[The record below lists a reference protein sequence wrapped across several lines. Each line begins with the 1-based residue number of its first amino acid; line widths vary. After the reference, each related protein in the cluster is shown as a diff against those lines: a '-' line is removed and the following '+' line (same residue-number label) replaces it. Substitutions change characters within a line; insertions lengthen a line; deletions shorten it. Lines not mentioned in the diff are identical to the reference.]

1 MINSSLWVL
10 LLSVALLCLG
20 HGLSGSL
27 VSLSAD
33 RAEFGTDVT
42 GFVMAGYSAGLL
54 LSAWVTPRL
63 VKSVGHVRC
72 FAGLASTVSTAVL
85 LFPIWVDPVFW
96 FLLRVVTGLCVSG
109 MFIVCE
115 SWLNTASSN
124 RNRGQMLSLYM
135 IVTYGALGLGQLL
148 LNISDESGFVRFI
161 LVSCLLS
168 MALVPLI
175 LLPSEAPSTEGARS
189 ISLREIWQASPLA
202 VLGVLACGLGQS
214 AFFALGVV
222 FGLAKGL
229 PLFSVSLMMALPPLG
244 VIVSQYPI
252 GWVSD
257 RIDRRT
263 IIMLLSVLAAVI
275 AAVTLAGGYYLSRF
289 MLISLVTAFGVV
301 SLPIYSL
308 VVAHAN
314 DHLEKEQV
322 LGASARLILLY
333 GVGSIIGPILV
344 GALMRRI
351 GGDGFLI
358 YMIVVH
364 AALAGF
370 VFWRRSRRPE
380 HVKAQGQDVMTVSP
394 VTTPAR
400 PQVLVSDDRPIR

>member
-1 MINSSLWVL
+1 MNNSSLWIL
-10 LLSVALLCLG
+10 LLSVAMLCLG

-27 VSLSAD
+27 VSIASNQAD
-33 RAEFGTDVT
+33 FGTDVT

-54 LSAWVTPRL
+54 LSTFITPRL
-63 VKSVGHVRC
+63 VKSVGHVRA
-72 FAGLASTVSTAVL
+72 FSGLASIVSTAVL
-85 LFPIWVDPVFW
+85 LIPLWVEPIFW
-96 FLLRVVTGLCVSG
+96 FALRLVSGLCVSG

-115 SWLNTASSN
+115 SWLSASSTN
-124 RNRGQMLSLYM
+124 QNRGKMLSLYM
-135 IVTYGALGLGQLL
+135 IVTYGALGAGQLL
-148 LNISDESGFVRFI
+148 LNVTDQSGYVRFI
-161 LVSCLLS
+161 IVSSQLS

-175 LLPSEAPSTEGARS
+175 LLPSEAPSVEGARP
-189 ISLREIWQASPLA
+189 ISVDEIWRASPLA

-229 PLFSVSLMMALPPLG
+229 PLVSVSIMMALPPLG
-244 VIVSQYPI
+244 VILSQYPI
-252 GWVSD
+252 GWISD
-257 RIDRRT
+257 RFDRRT

-275 AAVTLAGGYYLSRF
+275 AAVTLAGGYYLSRL
-289 MLISLVTAFGVV
+289 MLISLVTAFGVI

-314 DHLEKEQV
+314 DHLQKEQV
-322 LGASARLILLY
+322 LGASAKLVLLY
-333 GVGSIIGPILV
+333 GVGSLVGPILV
-344 GALMRRI
+344 GHLMRQI

-370 VFWRRSRRPE
+370 AFWRRLKNPD
-380 HVKAQGQDVMTVSP
+380 HHKAQGREVMTVSP
-394 VTTPAR
+394 VSTPAGV
-400 PQVLVSDDRPIR
+400 PAMGD

>member
-1 MINSSLWVL
+1 MINPSLWIL
-10 LLSVALLCLG
+10 LVSVAMLCLG

-27 VSLSAD
+27 ISLAANQ
-33 RAEFGTDVT
+33 AEFRTDVT

-54 LSAWVTPRL
+54 VSAVLTPRL
-63 VKSVGHVRC
+63 VRNVGHVRT
-72 FAGLASTVSTAVL
+72 FAGLASSASTAIL
-85 LFPIWVDPVFW
+85 LFPLWVDPAFW

-115 SWLNTASSN
+115 SWLNAVSTN

-148 LNISDESGFVRFI
+148 LNVGDASGFVRFI
-161 LVSCLLS
+161 LISCLLS

-175 LLPSEAPSTEGARS
+175 LLPSEAPSVEGARPVTV
-189 ISLREIWQASPLA
+189 EQIWRASPLA
-202 VLGVLACGLGQS
+202 VVGVLCCGLGQS

-229 PLFSVSLMMALPPLG
+229 PLVWVSVMMALPPLG
-244 VIVSQYPI
+244 VILSQYPI
-252 GWVSD
+252 GWISD
-257 RIDRRT
+257 RFDRRT
-263 IIMLLSVLAAVI
+263 IIMLLSALAAI
-275 AAVTLAGGYYLSRF
+275 ICAVTMAGGYYLSWF
-289 MLISLVTAFGVV
+289 MFISLVTAFGVV

-314 DHLEKEQV
+314 DHLAKEQI
-322 LGASARLILLY
+322 LGASAKLVMLY
-333 GVGSIIGPILV
+333 GVGSILGPILV
-344 GALMRRI
+344 GDIMRRI

-364 AALAGF
+364 AVLAGF
-370 VFWRRSRRPE
+370 ALWRRQRSPE
-380 HVKAQGQDVMTVSP
+380 HLKAQGREVMTVSP
-394 VTTPAR
+394 VTAPTA
-400 PQVLVSDDRPIR
+400 PQVLQD